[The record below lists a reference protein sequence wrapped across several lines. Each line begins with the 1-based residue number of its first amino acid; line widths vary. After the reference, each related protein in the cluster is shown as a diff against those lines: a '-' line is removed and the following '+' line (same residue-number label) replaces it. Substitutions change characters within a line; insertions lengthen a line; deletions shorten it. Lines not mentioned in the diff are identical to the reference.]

1 MNLKRGRS
9 VISETEKWQEK
20 DNRYV
25 WHAMSGYDPSTST
38 MIVEKGDGAWI
49 TDTDG
54 NQYLDGMSGLWCVNV
69 GYGREELAQ
78 AAYEQLKEMSF
89 YPLMKSHLPAIEL
102 GEKLNQWLEDEYVF
116 FYSNSGSEANE
127 VAFKIARQY
136 HEQNGES
143 DRWKFISRYRAYHG
157 QTMGALAAT
166 GQAQRKY
173 KYEPL
178 TPGFIHVSP
187 PDLYRRPDGTDPDAY
202 GQECARD
209 IERTMRWELPQTIA
223 GVIMEP
229 IITGGGILIPPDNY
243 LPAVKEICEEN
254 GVLLIV
260 DEVICGFGRTGKPFG
275 YQNYGVKPDI
285 VTMAKGITSAYF
297 PLSATA
303 VRREIYETFAGDTD
317 YERLRHVNTFG
328 GHPAGCAVAIRNLEI
343 IEEEDLVGRSAEMG
357 EQLRKE
363 LSGLDDHPNVGDVR
377 NKGLLFGI
385 ELVEDKE
392 TKEPASTERVAAAIS
407 SCKERGLV
415 IANNADTVAG
425 LNNVLTLA
433 PPLSITDGDLEF
445 IARVLKETI
454 ANL

>member
-1 MNLKRGRS
+1 MVG
-9 VISETEKWQEK
+9 ETQKWREK
-20 DNRYV
+20 DQRYV
-25 WHAMSGYDPSTST
+25 WHAMSGYDPSTSP

-54 NQYLDGMSGLWCVNV
+54 NRYLDGMSGLWCVNV
-69 GYGREELAQ
+69 GYGREVLAR
-78 AAYEQLKEMSF
+78 AVYEQLKQMTF

-127 VAFKIARQY
+127 VAFKVARQY

-143 DRWKFISRYRAYHG
+143 DRWKFVSRYRAYHG
-157 QTMGALAAT
+157 QTMAALAAT

-187 PDLYRRPDGTDPDAY
+187 PDLYRRPDGTDPETY

-229 IITGGGILIPPDNY
+229 IITGGGILVPPENY
-243 LPAVKEICEEN
+243 LSNVKEICEKY
-254 GVLLIV
+254 GSLLIV
-260 DEVICGFGRTGKPFG
+260 DEVICGFGRTGTPFG

-303 VRREIYETFAGDTD
+303 VRREIYETFAGETA
-317 YERLRHVNTFG
+317 YERFRHVNTFG
-328 GHPAGCAVAIRNLEI
+328 GHPAGCAVAVRNMEI
-343 IEEEDLVGRSAEMG
+343 MEEEDLFRRSAQMG
-357 EQLRKE
+357 ERLRKE
-363 LSGLDDHPNVGDVR
+363 LSGLEDHPNVGDIR

-392 TKEPASTERVAAAIS
+392 TKEPAGPERVAAAIS
-407 SCKERGLV
+407 GCRERGLV

-433 PPLSITDGDLEF
+433 PPLSITDDDLEF
-445 IARVLKETI
+445 IVEVLEGCFEQR
-454 ANL
+454 

>member
-1 MNLKRGRS
+1 VVG
-9 VISETEKWQEK
+9 ETQKWREK
-20 DNRYV
+20 DQRYV
-25 WHAMSGYDPSTST
+25 WHAMSGYDPSTSP

-54 NQYLDGMSGLWCVNV
+54 NRYLDGMSGLWCVNV
-69 GYGREELAQ
+69 GYGREVLAR
-78 AAYEQLKEMSF
+78 AVYEQLKQMTF

-127 VAFKIARQY
+127 VAFKVARQY

-143 DRWKFISRYRAYHG
+143 DRWKFVSRYRAYHG
-157 QTMGALAAT
+157 QTMAALAAT

-187 PDLYRRPDGTDPDAY
+187 PDLYRRPDGTDSETY

-229 IITGGGILIPPDNY
+229 IITGGGILVPPENY
-243 LPAVKEICEEN
+243 LSNVKEICEKY
-254 GVLLIV
+254 GSLLIV
-260 DEVICGFGRTGKPFG
+260 DEVICGFGRTGTPFG

-303 VRREIYETFAGDTD
+303 VRREIYETFAGETA
-317 YERLRHVNTFG
+317 YERFRHVNTFG
-328 GHPAGCAVAIRNLEI
+328 GHPAGCAVAVRNMEI
-343 IEEEDLVGRSAEMG
+343 MEEEDLFRRSAQMG
-357 EQLRKE
+357 ERLRKE
-363 LSGLDDHPNVGDVR
+363 LSGLEDHPNVGDIR

-392 TKEPASTERVAAAIS
+392 TKEPAGPERVAAAIS
-407 SCKERGLV
+407 GCRERGLV

-433 PPLSITDGDLEF
+433 PPLSITDDDLEF
-445 IARVLKETI
+445 IVEVLEGCFEQR
-454 ANL
+454 

>member
-1 MNLKRGRS
+1 

-377 NKGLLFGI
+377 NNGLLFGI

-425 LNNVLTLA
+425 FNNVLTLA